1 MAAQVIQYE
10 TPHTLS
16 DTLTETISH
25 VWGVNEKAITLW
37 WTAVKPEM
45 NDLIN
50 ALINLDKRAGT
61 HIVYYL
67 INPKPYILT
76 NQWLLQSPRVL
87 KASDIK
93 ALSHDVY
100 LQHLDNLKMSDY
112 LSRKKS
118 SERSYYNAL
127 VLSIYRH
134 SKTVSEHS
142 FACCMYARKIG
153 TTHYDKA
160 LIKLSTL
167 ALKYKDAFI

>member
-1 MAAQVIQYE
+1 MNAQVEEYE
-10 TPHTLS
+10 TPLTLS

-25 VWGVNEKAITLW
+25 VWGVNKKAITQW
-37 WTAVKPEM
+37 WTLVKPQM

-61 HIVYYL
+61 HIVQNL
-67 INPKPYILT
+67 INPKPYTLT

-87 KASDIK
+87 GASDIK
-93 ALSHDVY
+93 ALSRDVY

-118 SERSYYNAL
+118 AERSYYNAH

-153 TTHYDKA
+153 TVHYDKA
-160 LIKLSTL
+160 LIKLSCM